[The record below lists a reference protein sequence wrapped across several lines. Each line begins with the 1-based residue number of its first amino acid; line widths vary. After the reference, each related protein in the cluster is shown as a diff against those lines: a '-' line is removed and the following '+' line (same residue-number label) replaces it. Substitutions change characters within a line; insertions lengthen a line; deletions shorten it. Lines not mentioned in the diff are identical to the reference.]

1 MILNRFARKIN
12 NFLFTIWNI
21 FIPVAITFIIL
32 LMNYDLYVLL
42 NDELVAFWFPVI
54 TVLASAYLGGWTI
67 NLIWGFIAWIAEK
80 VHFYRLAKYY
90 KEHPEEEQKN
100 MERLAKDFEEI
111 ARIIREK
118 NDQNK

>member
-12 NFLFTIWNI
+12 NFLFIFWNI
-21 FIPVAITFIIL
+21 FLPVVIAFIIL

-42 NDELVAFWFPVI
+42 NDELVAMWFPVI
-54 TVLASAYLGGWTI
+54 TVLSIIYFSGWAI
-67 NLIWGFIAWIAEK
+67 NLIWGFIAWIVEK

-90 KEHPEEEQKN
+90 KEHPEEELKN

-118 NDQNK
+118 NNKND